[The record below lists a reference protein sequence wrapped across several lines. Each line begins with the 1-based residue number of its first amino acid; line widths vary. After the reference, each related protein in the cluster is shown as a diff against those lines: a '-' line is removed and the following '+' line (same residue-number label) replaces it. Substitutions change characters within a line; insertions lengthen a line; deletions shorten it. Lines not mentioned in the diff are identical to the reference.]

1 MRLRPDRTR
10 RSVVLGVAL
19 CAATWLAAC
28 SRTEAVPEPV
38 RAVRTVKVGAESATT
53 VLEYAA
59 EVRART
65 ETRQGFRVAGKVT
78 SRPVKLGDEVKAGQL
93 LAQLDPADLKLGQDA
108 AAAALRA
115 AQANW
120 EQTGAD
126 LKRYRE
132 LHAQGF
138 IGNAELERR
147 ETALKAAQA
156 TLDQAHAQV
165 GVQGHQTQYARLVAD
180 AAGVVTGVEVEPG
193 AVVGAGTPIVRLA
206 LAGPRDVVFSV
217 PEDRVGAVRA
227 LLKFVS
233 SHSYA
238 AFAGAL
244 QVRLWGAGGEPLR
257 ATLREVAAAA
267 DPATRTFVAKADVGR
282 ADVRLGQT
290 ATVAIEQGRRDG
302 VTRLPLA
309 AVAEEGGRSIVWG
322 LDGTAMTVRP
332 QPVQIAGAD
341 TNQVLIGGGLQPG
354 QEVVTAGVHVLTP
367 GQKVRRYVEPTRPA
381 AAASAAAS
389 R

>member
-53 VLEYAA
+53 VLESAA

-78 SRPVKLGDEVKAGQL
+78 SRPVNLGDEVKAGQL

-156 TLDQAHAQV
+156 TLDQARAQV

-227 LLKFVS
+227 LLNQP
-233 SHSYA
+233 
-238 AFAGAL
+238 GAL

-309 AVAEEGGRSIVWG
+309 AVAEEGGRSIVWV

>member
-1 MRLRPDRTR
+1 MPLRSDRAR
-10 RSVVLGVAL
+10 RPLALGVAL
-19 CAATWLAAC
+19 SAALVLAAC
-28 SRTEAVPEPV
+28 SKPEAAPEPV
-38 RAVRTVKVGAESATT
+38 RAVRTVKVGAESAAT

-65 ETRQGFRVAGKVT
+65 ETRPGFRVAGKVT
-78 SRPVKLGDEVKAGQL
+78 SRPVNLGDEVKAGQL

-156 TLDQAHAQV
+156 TLDQARAQV
-165 GVQGHQTQYARLVAD
+165 SVQGHQTQYTRLVAD

-193 AVVGAGTPIVRLA
+193 AVVGAGTPVVRLA

-227 LLKFVS
+227 LLNQ
-233 SHSYA
+233 
-238 AFAGAL
+238 AGAL
-244 QVRLWGAGGEPLR
+244 QVRLWGASGEPLR

-290 ATVAIEQGRRDG
+290 ATVAIAQGRRDG

-309 AVAEEGGRSIVWG
+309 AVAEEGGRSIVWV
-322 LDGTAMTVRP
+322 LDGAAMTVRP

>member
-78 SRPVKLGDEVKAGQL
+78 SRPVNLGDEVKAGQL

-156 TLDQAHAQV
+156 TLDQARAQV

-227 LLKFVS
+227 LLNQP
-233 SHSYA
+233 
-238 AFAGAL
+238 GAL

-309 AVAEEGGRSIVWG
+309 AVAEEGGRSIVWV

>member
-38 RAVRTVKVGAESATT
+38 RAVRTVKVGAESATA

-78 SRPVKLGDEVKAGQL
+78 SRPVNLGDEVKAGQL

-156 TLDQAHAQV
+156 ALDQARAQV

-227 LLKFVS
+227 LLNQ
-233 SHSYA
+233 
-238 AFAGAL
+238 AGAL

-309 AVAEEGGRSIVWG
+309 AVAEEGGCSIVWV

>member
-78 SRPVKLGDEVKAGQL
+78 SRPVNLGDEVKAGQL

-156 TLDQAHAQV
+156 ALDQARAQV

-227 LLKFVS
+227 LLNQP
-233 SHSYA
+233 
-238 AFAGAL
+238 GAL

-309 AVAEEGGRSIVWG
+309 AVAEEGGRSIVWV

>member
-1 MRLRPDRTR
+1 MRLCPDRAR
-10 RSVVLGVAL
+10 RPLVLGVAL
-19 CAATWLAAC
+19 CAAVLAAC
-28 SRTEAVPEPV
+28 SKPEAAPEPV
-38 RAVRTVKVGAESATT
+38 RAVRTVKVGAESAAT

-65 ETRQGFRVAGKVT
+65 ETRLGFRVAGKVT
-78 SRPVKLGDEVKAGQL
+78 SRSVDLGDEVKAGQV
-93 LAQLDPADLKLGQDA
+93 LAQLDPADLKLGQEA
-108 AAAALRA
+108 ATAALRA

-156 TLDQAHAQV
+156 TLDQARAQV
-165 GVQGHQTQYARLVAD
+165 GVQGHQTQYTRLVAD
-180 AAGVVTGVEVEPG
+180 AAGVVTAVEAEPG

-206 LAGPRDVVFSV
+206 LAGPRDVVFNV

-227 LLKFVS
+227 LLNQP
-233 SHSYA
+233 
-238 AFAGAL
+238 GAL
-244 QVRLWGAGGEPLR
+244 QVRLWGASGEPLR
-257 ATLREVAAAA
+257 ATLRELAAAA
-267 DPATRTFVAKADVGR
+267 DPTTRTFVAKADVGR
-282 ADVRLGQT
+282 AEVRLGQT
-290 ATVAIEQGRRDG
+290 ATVAIEQARRDG

-309 AVAEEGGRSIVWG
+309 AVAEEGGRSIVWV
-322 LDGTAMTVRP
+322 LDGTAMTVKP

-367 GQKVRRYVEPTRPA
+367 GQKVRRYVEPNRPA

>member
-38 RAVRTVKVGAESATT
+38 RAVRTVKVGAESATA

-78 SRPVKLGDEVKAGQL
+78 SRPVNLGDEVKAGQL

-156 TLDQAHAQV
+156 ALDQARAQV

-227 LLKFVS
+227 LLNQP
-233 SHSYA
+233 
-238 AFAGAL
+238 GAL

-309 AVAEEGGRSIVWG
+309 AVAEEGGRSIVWV

>member
-78 SRPVKLGDEVKAGQL
+78 SRPVNLGDEVKAGQL

-156 TLDQAHAQV
+156 TLDQARAQV

-227 LLKFVS
+227 LLNQ
-233 SHSYA
+233 
-238 AFAGAL
+238 AGAL
-244 QVRLWGAGGEPLR
+244 QVRLWGAPGEPLR

-309 AVAEEGGRSIVWG
+309 AVAEEGGRSIVWV